1 MKNEI
6 NRALAAKK
14 ARFFVLAAAMICAVS
29 MAANNKVTGSLQATR
44 SRVVISGVIKDAADK
59 TALIGVNV
67 SLKQGD
73 QQVSGTV
80 TDAHGKFSL
89 EAEKG
94 EFVLECSY
102 IGYEPIGMSLAVNGN
117 IHLGTI
123 EMNEA
128 STELSEVVVEG
139 DAVIQKVDRQILLP
153 NKEQL
158 GASSDGMSLLQN
170 LQIPRIVVNPTDNTV
185 KTLANQDVQLRINGI
200 EASSSEVMAINPKDV
215 IRIEYHDQP
224 GVRYNGAAAV
234 INYIVKHHD
243 TGGNLMLN
251 ASNGVTMPGWGEY
264 HLSGKVNFGKS
275 SFSLLTHYSPRDVY
289 WTRTNAET
297 YYFSQTS
304 KVESQKPYTI
314 ENREVGEPTRFKM
327 NPVNIGLTYNW
338 TNGEKNM
345 VQIALRDFMKFT
357 PQSETNRDSY
367 LYQGTDSFAI
377 HDHESSNSIS
387 PSLDIYYQHNL
398 PDDNHLYFDV
408 VGTYINSSNDRRF
421 QQIPLSPNSASAS
434 CVSPI
439 GTNTRTC
446 SRFEQLPL
454 GETVADTTDVTSRVK
469 GNKYSLIGEAIYEK
483 DWENIALT
491 VGVRHNQQWME
502 NQYLV
507 ESQKSKVE
515 STVSMTTAETYAFA
529 EVQQRVGKF
538 SYAAGIGA
546 MHTYIEQA
554 GQKQSNWIARPQ
566 LTLSYDFGK
575 GVFWKYKGYVSGYQP
590 SLSAMSDV
598 AQQID
603 KYQIRQGN
611 PNLKPVMF
619 VANEMQL
626 SWQSKY
632 VNLNVWA
639 NYSYD
644 HKPIMDET
652 IEQVIDGRPMAVRTY
667 ANHRGFHRLQVV
679 PSVQVRLLQ
688 NQLIFTVAPFANYY
702 VSLGNSYTHKHFNPG
717 VRAGLTGMYRLKA
730 GDKDGQNSPG
740 TLLFFGEVTT
750 RSNNLWGETL
760 EYGEFY
766 HHIGVGYN
774 ADKWGFRAMLM
785 NPFSVKGYSIET
797 KDLSAL
803 APNTQHAEMRDFRQM
818 LILNFHCNL
827 DFGTQRRDSGK
838 RINNEDKENGILS
851 GTK

>member
-1 MKNEI
+1 MK
-6 NRALAAKK
+6 AKI
-14 ARFFVLAAAMICAVS
+14 FVLAAAMICAVS
-29 MAANNKVTGSLQATR
+29 MAANNKV
-44 SRVVISGVIKDAADK
+44 SGVIKDAADK

-67 SLKQGD
+67 TLVESQKSKGESTRNV
-73 QQVSGTV
+73 VSGTV
-80 TDAHGKFSL
+80 TDMHGKFSL
-89 EAEKG
+89 ETETG

-102 IGYEPIGMSLAVNGN
+102 IGYEPIGMSLAVSGN
-117 IHLGTI
+117 TNLGTI

-170 LQIPRIVVNPTDNTV
+170 LQIPRIVVNPADNTV

-200 EASSSEVMAINPKDV
+200 EASSSEVMTINPKDV

-224 GVRYNGAAAV
+224 GVRFNGAAAV
-234 INYIVKHHD
+234 INYIVKHRD

-251 ASNGVTMPGWGEY
+251 ASNGVTMPGLGEY

-275 SFSLLTHYSPRDVY
+275 SFSLMTHYSPRDIY

-297 YYFSQTS
+297 YNFSTG
-304 KVESQKPYTI
+304 TI
-314 ENREVGEPTRFKM
+314 ENREVGEPTRFKG
-327 NPVNIGLTYNW
+327 NPVNLGLTYNW

-345 VQIALRDFMKFT
+345 LQIALRDNMLFM
-357 PQSETNRDSY
+357 PHSQTNRDSY

-377 HDHESSNSIS
+377 HDHESTQSIS
-387 PSLDIYYQHNL
+387 PSLDIYYEHNL
-398 PDDNHLYFDV
+398 PNDHHLYFDL

-421 QQIPLSPNSASAS
+421 
-434 CVSPI
+434 
-439 GTNTRTC
+439 
-446 SRFEQLPL
+446 EQTPL

-502 NQYLV
+502 NTYLG
-507 ESQKSKVE
+507 SASA
-515 STVSMTTAETYAFA
+515 TVNMTTAETYAFA

-554 GQKQSNWIARPQ
+554 GQKSSNWIARPQ

-603 KYQIRQGN
+603 KYQIRKGN

-626 SWQSKY
+626 SWQSKH
-632 VNLNVWA
+632 VNLNLWA

-652 IEQVIDGRPMAVRTY
+652 FEQLIDGQSYAIRTY
-667 ANHRGFHRLQVV
+667 ANHRGFHRLQVA
-679 PSVQVRLLQ
+679 PSVQVRVL
-688 NQLIFTVAPFANYY
+688 NNSLIFTVAPFANYY

-717 VRAGLTGMYRLKA
+717 VRASIMGMYK
-730 GDKDGQNSPG
+730 GWQ
-740 TLLFFGEVTT
+740 FFGEVTT

-766 HHIGVGYN
+766 HHIGLGYN

-827 DFGTQRRDSGK
+827 DFGTQHRENGK
-838 RINNEDKENGILS
+838 RINNEDKENGLLS

>member
-1 MKNEI
+1 MGFCSNF
-6 NRALAAKK
+6 AAKFETFNNSK
-14 ARFFVLAAAMICAVS
+14 ISIMKKNLSLISLALTCAMSS
-29 MAANNKVTGSLQATR
+29 MAQSASNDTLRMDTSMFRIAEVT
-44 SRVVISGVIKDAADK
+44 V
-59 TALIGVNV
+59 
-67 SLKQGD
+67 
-73 QQVSGTV
+73 
-80 TDAHGKFSL
+80 
-89 EAEKG
+89 EAQ
-94 EFVLECSY
+94 S
-102 IGYEPIGMSLAVNGN
+102 
-117 IHLGTI
+117 
-123 EMNEA
+123 
-128 STELSEVVVEG
+128 
-139 DAVIQKVDRQILLP
+139 VIQKVDKQILLP
-153 NKEQL
+153 NREQRK
-158 GASSDGMSLLQN
+158 ASHDGMSLLQN
-170 LQIPRIVVNPTDNTV
+170 LQIPRIVVNPADNTV

-200 EASSSEVMAINPKDV
+200 EASNSEVMAINPKDV

-234 INYIVKHHD
+234 INYIVRHRD

-264 HLSGKVNFGKS
+264 HLAGKVNFGKS
-275 SFSLLTHYSPRDVY
+275 SFSLLTHYSPRDIY

-297 YYFSQTS
+297 YNFSTG
-304 KVESQKPYTI
+304 TI
-314 ENREVGEPTRFKM
+314 ENREVGEPTRFKG
-327 NPVNIGLTYNW
+327 NPVNLGLTYNW
-338 TNGEKNM
+338 TNGEKNR
-345 VQIALRDFMKFT
+345 VQIALRDNMLFMPHSK
-357 PQSETNRDSY
+357 TNRDSY

-377 HDHESSNSIS
+377 HDHESTQSIS
-387 PSLDIYYQHNL
+387 PSLDIYYEHNL
-398 PDDNHLYFDV
+398 PDNHHLYFDL

-421 QQIPLSPNSASAS
+421 
-434 CVSPI
+434 
-439 GTNTRTC
+439 
-446 SRFEQLPL
+446 EQTPL
-454 GETVADTTDVTSRVK
+454 GETVADTTDVLSRVK
-469 GNKYSLIGEAIYEK
+469 GDKYSLIGEAIYEK
-483 DWENIALT
+483 QWENIALT

-502 NQYLV
+502 NLYKGQSDLG
-507 ESQKSKVE
+507 Q
-515 STVSMTTAETYAFA
+515 STKVSMMTAETYAFA

-626 SWQSKY
+626 SWQSKH
-632 VNLNVWA
+632 VNLNLWA

-652 IEQVIDGRPMAVRTY
+652 FEQLIDGQSYAVRTY
-667 ANHRGFHRLQVV
+667 ANHRGFHRLQVA
-679 PSVQVRLLQ
+679 PSVQVRLL
-688 NQLIFTVAPFANYY
+688 NNSLIFTVTPFANYY

-717 VRAGLTGMYRLKA
+717 VRASIMGMYK
-730 GDKDGQNSPG
+730 GWQ
-740 TLLFFGEVTT
+740 FFGEVTT

-766 HHIGVGYN
+766 HHIGLGYN

>member
-1 MKNEI
+1 M
-6 NRALAAKK
+6 K
-14 ARFFVLAAAMICAVS
+14 ARIFVLAAAMICAVS
-29 MAANNKVTGSLQATR
+29 MVANNKV
-44 SRVVISGVIKDAADK
+44 SGVIKDAADK
-59 TALIGVNV
+59 SALVGVNV
-67 SLKQGD
+67 TLVESQKSKGESTRNV
-73 QQVSGTV
+73 VSGTV
-80 TDAHGKFSL
+80 TDTHGKFSL
-89 EAEKG
+89 EAETG

-102 IGYEPIGMSLAVNGN
+102 IGYEPIGMSLTVSGN

-128 STELSEVVVEG
+128 STELGEVVVEG

-170 LQIPRIVVNPTDNTV
+170 LQIPRIVVNPVENSV
-185 KTLANQDVQLRINGI
+185 KTLANQEVQLRINGI

-234 INYIVKHHD
+234 INYIVKHRD

-275 SFSLLTHYSPRDVY
+275 SFSLLTHYSPRDIY

-297 YYFSQTS
+297 YYFSQKS

-345 VQIALRDFMKFT
+345 LQIALRDNMLFMPHSK
-357 PQSETNRDSY
+357 TNRDSR
-367 LYQGTDSFAI
+367 LYQATDSFAI
-377 HDHESSNSIS
+377 HDHESTQSIS

-398 PDDNHLYFDV
+398 PNNHHLYFDV

-421 QQIPLSPNSASAS
+421 
-434 CVSPI
+434 
-439 GTNTRTC
+439 
-446 SRFEQLPL
+446 EQTPL
-454 GETVADTTDVTSRVK
+454 GETVADTTDVLSRVK

-483 DWENIALT
+483 DWENIGLT

-502 NQYLV
+502 NLYNVQRDDV
-507 ESQKSKVE
+507 QGTK
-515 STVSMTTAETYAFA
+515 VSMMTAETYAFA
-529 EVQQRVGKF
+529 EVQQRIKQF
-538 SYAAGIGA
+538 SYAVGIGA

-554 GQKQSNWIARPQ
+554 GQKSSNWIARPQ
-566 LTLSYDFGK
+566 LTMSYDFGK

-626 SWQSKY
+626 SWQSKH
-632 VNLNVWA
+632 VNLNIWA

-652 IEQVIDGRPMAVRTY
+652 FEQLIDGQSYAVRTY
-667 ANHRGFHRLQVV
+667 ANHRGFHRLQVA
-679 PSVQVRLLQ
+679 PSVQVRLL
-688 NQLIFTVAPFANYY
+688 NNSLIFTVAPFANYY

-717 VRAGLTGMYRLKA
+717 VRASIMGMYK
-730 GDKDGQNSPG
+730 GWQ
-740 TLLFFGEVTT
+740 FFGEVTT

-766 HHIGVGYN
+766 HHIGLGYN

-827 DFGTQRRDSGK
+827 DFGTQRRENGK

>member
-14 ARFFVLAAAMICAVS
+14 ARIFVLAAAMICAVS
-29 MAANNKVTGSLQATR
+29 MAANNKV
-44 SRVVISGVIKDAADK
+44 SGVIKDAADK

-89 EAEKG
+89 EAETG

-102 IGYEPIGMSLAVNGN
+102 IGYEPIGMSLAINGN

-170 LQIPRIVVNPTDNTV
+170 LQIPRIVVNPADNTV
-185 KTLANQDVQLRINGI
+185 KTLANQEVQLRINGI
-200 EASSSEVMAINPKDV
+200 EASNSEVMAINPKDV

-234 INYIVKHHD
+234 INYIVKHRD

-275 SFSLLTHYSPRDVY
+275 SFSLLTHYSPRDIY

-297 YYFSQTS
+297 YNFSTG
-304 KVESQKPYTI
+304 TI

-327 NPVNIGLTYNW
+327 NQVNIGLTYNW
-338 TNGEKNM
+338 TNDEKNM
-345 VQIALRDFMKFT
+345 LNITLRDFMKFT
-357 PQSETNRDSY
+357 PQSKTNRDSY

-377 HDHESSNSIS
+377 HDHESSKSIS
-387 PSLDIYYQHNL
+387 PSLDIYYEHNL

-421 QQIPLSPNSASAS
+421 
-434 CVSPI
+434 
-439 GTNTRTC
+439 
-446 SRFEQLPL
+446 EQLPL
-454 GETVADTTDVTSRVK
+454 GETVADTTDVTSRVR

-483 DWENIALT
+483 DWENIGLT
-491 VGVRHNQQWME
+491 VGVRHNQQWVE
-502 NQYLV
+502 NTYLG
-507 ESQKSKVE
+507 SADA
-515 STVSMTTAETYAFA
+515 TVNMTTAETYAFA

-546 MHTYIEQA
+546 MHTYIEQG
-554 GQKQSNWIARPQ
+554 GQKSSNWIARPQ
-566 LTLSYDFGK
+566 LTMSYDFGK

-611 PNLKPVMF
+611 PDLKPVMF

-632 VNLNVWA
+632 VNLNIWA

-652 IEQVIDGRPMAVRTY
+652 YEQVIDGQSYAIRTY
-667 ANHRGFHRLQVV
+667 ANHRGFHRLQVA

-688 NQLIFTVAPFANYY
+688 NKLIFTVAPFANYY

-717 VRAGLTGMYRLKA
+717 VRASFMGMYN
-730 GDKDGQNSPG
+730 GWQ
-740 TLLFFGEVTT
+740 FFGEVTT

-827 DFGTQRRDSGK
+827 DFGTQRRDSDK

-851 GTK
+851 GTE

>member
-1 MKNEI
+1 MQTKY
-6 NRALAAKK
+6 
-14 ARFFVLAAAMICAVS
+14 FVLAAAMVCAVS
-29 MAANNKVTGSLQATR
+29 MAANNKV
-44 SRVVISGVIKDAADK
+44 SGVIKDAADK

-89 EAEKG
+89 EAETG

-102 IGYEPIGMSLAVNGN
+102 IGYEPIGMSLAINGN
-117 IHLGTI
+117 INLGTI

-128 STELSEVVVEG
+128 STELGEVVVEG

-170 LQIPRIVVNPTDNTV
+170 LQIPRIVVNPVENSV
-185 KTLANQDVQLRINGI
+185 KTLANQEVQLRINGI

-215 IRIEYHDQP
+215 TRIEYHDQP

-234 INYIVKHHD
+234 INYIVKHRD

-275 SFSLLTHYSPRDVY
+275 SFSLMTHYSPRDVY

-297 YYFSQTS
+297 YNFSTG
-304 KVESQKPYTI
+304 TI

-327 NPVNIGLTYNW
+327 NPMNIALTYNW

-345 VQIALRDFMKFT
+345 LNITLRDFMKFT
-357 PQSETNRDSY
+357 PQSKTNRDSY

-377 HDHESSNSIS
+377 HDHESTQSIS
-387 PSLDIYYQHNL
+387 PSLDIYYEHNL

-421 QQIPLSPNSASAS
+421 
-434 CVSPI
+434 
-439 GTNTRTC
+439 
-446 SRFEQLPL
+446 EQLPL
-454 GETVADTTDVTSRVK
+454 GETVADTTDVTSRVR

-483 DWENIALT
+483 DWENIGLT
-491 VGVRHNQQWME
+491 VGVRHNQQWVK
-502 NQYLV
+502 NTYLG
-507 ESQKSKVE
+507 SADA
-515 STVSMTTAETYAFA
+515 TVNMTTAETYAFA
-529 EVQQRVGKF
+529 EVQQRVKQF
-538 SYAAGIGA
+538 SYAVGIGA
-546 MHTYIEQA
+546 MHTYIEQG
-554 GQKQSNWIARPQ
+554 GQKSSNWIARPQ

-632 VNLNVWA
+632 VNLNIWA

-644 HKPIMDET
+644 HKPIMEET
-652 IEQVIDGRPMAVRTY
+652 YEQLIDGQAYAIRTY
-667 ANHRGFHRLQVV
+667 ANHRGFHRLQVA

-688 NQLIFTVAPFANYY
+688 NKLIFTVAPFANYY

-717 VRAGLTGMYRLKA
+717 VRASFMGMYN
-730 GDKDGQNSPG
+730 GWQ
-740 TLLFFGEVTT
+740 FFGEVTT
-750 RSNNLWGETL
+750 RYNNLWGETL

-766 HHIGVGYN
+766 HQIGVGYN

>member
-1 MKNEI
+1 MEKMK
-6 NRALAAKK
+6 AKY
-14 ARFFVLAAAMICAVS
+14 FVLVAAMICAVS
-29 MAANNKVTGSLQATR
+29 MAANNKV
-44 SRVVISGVIKDAADK
+44 SGVIKDAADK
-59 TALIGVNV
+59 SALIGVNV
-67 SLKQGD
+67 TLVESQKSKGESTRNV
-73 QQVSGTV
+73 VSGTV
-80 TDAHGKFSL
+80 TDTHGKFSL
-89 EAEKG
+89 EAETG

-102 IGYEPIGMSLAVNGN
+102 IGYEPIGMSLTISGN
-117 IHLGTI
+117 TNLGTI

-128 STELSEVVVEG
+128 STVLSEVVVEG

-170 LQIPRIVVNPTDNTV
+170 LQIPRIVVNPADNTV

-200 EASSSEVMAINPKDV
+200 EASNSEVMAINPKDV

-224 GVRYNGAAAV
+224 GVRFNGA
-234 INYIVKHHD
+234 
-243 TGGNLMLN
+243 
-251 ASNGVTMPGWGEY
+251 NGVTMPGWGEY

-275 SFSLLTHYSPRDVY
+275 SFSLLTHYSPRDIY

-297 YYFSQTS
+297 YNFSTG
-304 KVESQKPYTI
+304 TI

-345 VQIALRDFMKFT
+345 LQIALRDNMLFMPHSK
-357 PQSETNRDSY
+357 TNRDSY

-377 HDHESSNSIS
+377 HDHESTQSIS
-387 PSLDIYYQHNL
+387 PSLDIYYEHNL

-421 QQIPLSPNSASAS
+421 
-434 CVSPI
+434 
-439 GTNTRTC
+439 
-446 SRFEQLPL
+446 EQLPL
-454 GETVADTTDVTSRVK
+454 GETVADTTDVLSRVK

-483 DWENIALT
+483 DWENIGLT
-491 VGVRHNQQWME
+491 VGVRHNQQWVE
-502 NQYLV
+502 NTYLSGINDQIV
-507 ESQKSKVE
+507 NDQIVN
-515 STVSMTTAETYAFA
+515 VLTTAETYAFA
-529 EVQQRVGKF
+529 EVQQRVKQF
-538 SYAAGIGA
+538 SYAVGIGA

-626 SWQSKY
+626 SWQSKH
-632 VNLNVWA
+632 VNLNIWA

-652 IEQVIDGRPMAVRTY
+652 YELSTLRNSDLSTLSEAVSPMVVRTY
-667 ANHRGFHRLQVV
+667 ANHRGFHRLQVA
-679 PSVQVRLLQ
+679 PSVQVRLL
-688 NQLIFTVAPFANYY
+688 NNSLIFTVAPFANYY

-717 VRAGLTGMYRLKA
+717 VRASVMGMYK
-730 GDKDGQNSPG
+730 GWQ
-740 TLLFFGEVTT
+740 FFGEVTT

-827 DFGTQRRDSGK
+827 DFGTTQRRDSGK

>member
-1 MKNEI
+1 MQTKY
-6 NRALAAKK
+6 
-14 ARFFVLAAAMICAVS
+14 FVLAAAMVCAVS
-29 MAANNKVTGSLQATR
+29 MNAQTSAQTNSNDTLRMDTSMFRIAEVT
-44 SRVVISGVIKDAADK
+44 V
-59 TALIGVNV
+59 
-67 SLKQGD
+67 
-73 QQVSGTV
+73 
-80 TDAHGKFSL
+80 
-89 EAEKG
+89 EAQ
-94 EFVLECSY
+94 S
-102 IGYEPIGMSLAVNGN
+102 
-117 IHLGTI
+117 
-123 EMNEA
+123 
-128 STELSEVVVEG
+128 
-139 DAVIQKVDRQILLP
+139 VIQKVDKQVLLP
-153 NKEQL
+153 NREQRK
-158 GASSDGMSLLQN
+158 ASHDGMSLLQN
-170 LQIPRIVVNPTDNTV
+170 LQIPRIVVNPADNTV

-200 EASSSEVMAINPKDV
+200 EASNSEVMAINPKDV

-234 INYIVKHHD
+234 INYIVKHRD

-275 SFSLLTHYSPRDVY
+275 SFSLMTHYSPRDIY

-297 YYFSQTS
+297 YNFSAG
-304 KVESQKPYTI
+304 TI
-314 ENREVGEPTRFKM
+314 ENREVGEPTRFKG
-327 NPVNIGLTYNW
+327 NPVNLGLTYNW

-345 VQIALRDFMKFT
+345 LQIALRDNMLFMPHSK
-357 PQSETNRDSY
+357 TNRDSY

-377 HDHESSNSIS
+377 HDHESTQSIS

-398 PDDNHLYFDV
+398 PNNNHLYFDL

-421 QQIPLSPNSASAS
+421 
-434 CVSPI
+434 
-439 GTNTRTC
+439 
-446 SRFEQLPL
+446 EQTPL
-454 GETVADTTDVTSRVK
+454 GETVADTTDVTSRVR

-483 DWENIALT
+483 QWEHIALT

-502 NQYLV
+502 NLYKGQSDPYR
-507 ESQKSKVE
+507 EADR
-515 STVSMTTAETYAFA
+515 STAGRLEGPSTKVSMMTAETYAFA

-626 SWQSKY
+626 SWQSKH
-632 VNLNVWA
+632 VNLNLWA

-652 IEQVIDGRPMAVRTY
+652 LGLSTLSEAVSPMVVRTY
-667 ANHRGFHRLQVV
+667 ANHRGFHRLQVA
-679 PSVQVRLLQ
+679 PSVQVRVL
-688 NQLIFTVAPFANYY
+688 NNSLIFTVAPFANYY

-717 VRAGLTGMYRLKA
+717 VRASIMGMYK
-730 GDKDGQNSPG
+730 GWQ
-740 TLLFFGEVTT
+740 FFGEVTT

-766 HHIGVGYN
+766 HHIGLGYN

-827 DFGTQRRDSGK
+827 DFGSRASTRENK

>member
-1 MKNEI
+1 MQTKY
-6 NRALAAKK
+6 
-14 ARFFVLAAAMICAVS
+14 FVLAAAMVCAVS
-29 MAANNKVTGSLQATR
+29 MAANNKV
-44 SRVVISGVIKDAADK
+44 SGVIKDAADK

-89 EAEKG
+89 ETETG

-102 IGYEPIGMSLAVNGN
+102 IGYEPIGMSLAINGN
-117 IHLGTI
+117 INLGTI

-128 STELSEVVVEG
+128 STELGEVVVEG

-170 LQIPRIVVNPTDNTV
+170 LQIPRIVVNPADNTV

-200 EASSSEVMAINPKDV
+200 EASNSEVMAINPKDV

-234 INYIVKHHD
+234 INYIVKHRD

-275 SFSLLTHYSPRDVY
+275 SFSLLTHYSPRDIY

-297 YYFSQTS
+297 YNFSTG
-304 KVESQKPYTI
+304 TI
-314 ENREVGEPTRFKM
+314 ENREVGEPTRFKG
-327 NPVNIGLTYNW
+327 NPVNLGLSYNW

-345 VQIALRDFMKFT
+345 LQIALRDNMLFM

-377 HDHESSNSIS
+377 HDHESTQSIS
-387 PSLDIYYQHNL
+387 PSLDIYYEHNL

-421 QQIPLSPNSASAS
+421 
-434 CVSPI
+434 
-439 GTNTRTC
+439 
-446 SRFEQLPL
+446 EQLPL
-454 GETVADTTDVTSRVK
+454 GETVADTTDVTSRVR

-483 DWENIALT
+483 DWENVGLT
-491 VGVRHNQQWME
+491 VGVRHNQQWVE
-502 NQYLV
+502 NTYLG
-507 ESQKSKVE
+507 SASA
-515 STVSMTTAETYAFA
+515 TVNMTTAETYAFA
-529 EVQQRVGKF
+529 EVQQRVKQF
-538 SYAAGIGA
+538 SYAVGIGA
-546 MHTYIEQA
+546 MHTYIEQG
-554 GQKQSNWIARPQ
+554 GQKSSNWIARPQ

-626 SWQSKY
+626 SWQSKH
-632 VNLNVWA
+632 VNLNLWA

-652 IEQVIDGRPMAVRTY
+652 FEQLIDGQSYAVRTY
-667 ANHRGFHRLQVV
+667 ANHRGFHRLQVA

-688 NQLIFTVAPFANYY
+688 NKLIFTVAPFANYY

-717 VRAGLTGMYRLKA
+717 VRASFMGMYN
-730 GDKDGQNSPG
+730 GWQ
-740 TLLFFGEVTT
+740 FFGEVTT
-750 RSNNLWGETL
+750 RYNNLWGETL

-766 HHIGVGYN
+766 HQIGVGYN

-827 DFGTQRRDSGK
+827 DFGTQRRENGK

>member
-1 MKNEI
+1 MQTKY
-6 NRALAAKK
+6 
-14 ARFFVLAAAMICAVS
+14 FVLAAAMVCAVS
-29 MAANNKVTGSLQATR
+29 MNAQTGAQTNSNDTLRMDTSMFRIAEVT
-44 SRVVISGVIKDAADK
+44 V
-59 TALIGVNV
+59 
-67 SLKQGD
+67 
-73 QQVSGTV
+73 
-80 TDAHGKFSL
+80 
-89 EAEKG
+89 EAQ
-94 EFVLECSY
+94 S
-102 IGYEPIGMSLAVNGN
+102 
-117 IHLGTI
+117 
-123 EMNEA
+123 
-128 STELSEVVVEG
+128 
-139 DAVIQKVDRQILLP
+139 VIQKVDKQVLLP
-153 NKEQL
+153 NREQRK
-158 GASSDGMSLLQN
+158 ASHDGMSLLQN
-170 LQIPRIVVNPTDNTV
+170 LQIPRIVVNPADNTV

-200 EASSSEVMAINPKDV
+200 EASNSEVMAINPKDV

-234 INYIVKHHD
+234 INYIVKHRD

-275 SFSLLTHYSPRDVY
+275 SFSLMTHYSPRDVY

-297 YYFSQTS
+297 YYFSQKS
-304 KVESQKPYTI
+304 KVESQKPCTI

-345 VQIALRDFMKFT
+345 LQIALRDFMNFT
-357 PQSETNRDSY
+357 PHSKTNRDSH

-377 HDHESSNSIS
+377 HDHESTQSIS

-398 PDDNHLYFDV
+398 PNNNHLYFDL

-421 QQIPLSPNSASAS
+421 
-434 CVSPI
+434 
-439 GTNTRTC
+439 
-446 SRFEQLPL
+446 EQTPL
-454 GETVADTTDVTSRVK
+454 GETVADTTDVTSRVR

-502 NQYLV
+502 NLYETANYTNETNSVNSLN
-507 ESQKSKVE
+507 SP
-515 STVSMTTAETYAFA
+515 STKVSMTTAETYAFA
-529 EVQQRVGKF
+529 EVQQRVKQF
-538 SYAAGIGA
+538 SYAVGIGA

-626 SWQSKY
+626 SWQSKH
-632 VNLNVWA
+632 VNLNLWA

-652 IEQVIDGRPMAVRTY
+652 FEQLIDGQSYAVRTY
-667 ANHRGFHRLQVV
+667 ANHRGFHRLQVA
-679 PSVQVRLLQ
+679 PSVQVRVL
-688 NQLIFTVAPFANYY
+688 NNSLIFTVAPFANYY

-717 VRAGLTGMYRLKA
+717 VRASIMGMYK
-730 GDKDGQNSPG
+730 GWQ
-740 TLLFFGEVTT
+740 FFGEVTT

-766 HHIGVGYN
+766 HHIGLGYN

-827 DFGTQRRDSGK
+827 DFGTQRRENGK

>member
-1 MKNEI
+1 MQTK
-6 NRALAAKK
+6 
-14 ARFFVLAAAMICAVS
+14 FFVLAAAMVCAVS
-29 MAANNKVTGSLQATR
+29 MAANNKV
-44 SRVVISGVIKDAADK
+44 SGVIKDAADK

-67 SLKQGD
+67 SLRQGD

-89 EAEKG
+89 EAETG
-94 EFVLECSY
+94 ELVLECSY
-102 IGYEPIGMSLAVNGN
+102 IGYEPIGMSLAVSGN

-224 GVRYNGAAAV
+224 GVRFNGAAAV
-234 INYIVKHHD
+234 INYIVKHRD

-275 SFSLLTHYSPRDVY
+275 SFSLITHYSPRDIY

-297 YYFSQTS
+297 YNFSTGS
-304 KVESQKPYTI
+304 I

-345 VQIALRDFMKFT
+345 LQIALRDFMNFT
-357 PQSETNRDSY
+357 PHSKTNRDSY

-377 HDHESSNSIS
+377 HDHESSKSIS
-387 PSLDIYYQHNL
+387 PSLDIYYEHNL

-421 QQIPLSPNSASAS
+421 
-434 CVSPI
+434 
-439 GTNTRTC
+439 
-446 SRFEQLPL
+446 EQTPL
-454 GETVADTTDVTSRVK
+454 GETVADTTDVTSRVR

-483 DWENIALT
+483 DWDNIALT

-502 NQYLV
+502 NTYLG
-507 ESQKSKVE
+507 SADA
-515 STVSMTTAETYAFA
+515 TVNMTTAETYAFA
-529 EVQQRVGKF
+529 EVQQRVKQF
-538 SYAAGIGA
+538 SYAVGIGA
-546 MHTYIEQA
+546 MHTYIEQG
-554 GQKQSNWIARPQ
+554 GQKSSNWIARPQ

-626 SWQSKY
+626 SWQSKH
-632 VNLNVWA
+632 VNLNLWA

-652 IEQVIDGRPMAVRTY
+652 FEQLIDGQAYAIRTY
-667 ANHRGFHRLQVV
+667 ANHRGFHRLQVA

-688 NQLIFTVAPFANYY
+688 NKLIFTVAPFANYY

-717 VRAGLTGMYRLKA
+717 VRASIMGMYK
-730 GDKDGQNSPG
+730 GWQ
-740 TLLFFGEVTT
+740 FFGEVTT

-766 HHIGVGYN
+766 HHIGLGYN

>member
-1 MKNEI
+1 MN
-6 NRALAAKK
+6 NMQ
-14 ARFFVLAAAMICAVS
+14 ARIFVLATAMVCVVS
-29 MAANNKVTGSLQATR
+29 MNAQTGVQANSNDTLRMDTSMFKLAEVT
-44 SRVVISGVIKDAADK
+44 V
-59 TALIGVNV
+59 
-67 SLKQGD
+67 
-73 QQVSGTV
+73 
-80 TDAHGKFSL
+80 
-89 EAEKG
+89 EAQ
-94 EFVLECSY
+94 
-102 IGYEPIGMSLAVNGN
+102 N
-117 IHLGTI
+117 
-123 EMNEA
+123 
-128 STELSEVVVEG
+128 
-139 DAVIQKVDRQILLP
+139 VIQKVDKQVLLP
-153 NKEQL
+153 NKEQRR
-158 GASSDGMSLLQN
+158 ASHDGMSLLQN
-170 LQIPRIVVNPTDNTV
+170 LQIPRIVVNPADNTV
-185 KTLANQDVQLRINGI
+185 KTLANQEVQLRINGI

-224 GVRYNGAAAV
+224 GVRFNGAAAV
-234 INYIVKHHD
+234 INYIVKHRD

-275 SFSLLTHYSPRDVY
+275 SFSLMTHYSPRDIY

-297 YYFSQTS
+297 YNFSTG
-304 KVESQKPYTI
+304 TI

-338 TNGEKNM
+338 TNGEKNR

-357 PQSETNRDSY
+357 PQSKTNRDSH
-367 LYQGTDSFAI
+367 LYQATDSFAI
-377 HDHESSNSIS
+377 HDHESTQSIS
-387 PSLDIYYQHNL
+387 PSLDIYYEHNL
-398 PDDNHLYFDV
+398 PNDHHLYFDL
-408 VGTYINSSNDRRF
+408 VGTYINSSNDR
-421 QQIPLSPNSASAS
+421 
-434 CVSPI
+434 
-439 GTNTRTC
+439 
-446 SRFEQLPL
+446 RFEQLPL
-454 GETVADTTDVTSRVK
+454 GETVADTTDVTSRVR

-483 DWENIALT
+483 EWENIALT

-502 NQYLV
+502 NLYKGQ
-507 ESQKSKVE
+507 SDQGP
-515 STVSMTTAETYAFA
+515 STKVSMMTAETYAFA
-529 EVQQRVGKF
+529 EVQQRVKQF
-538 SYAAGIGA
+538 SYAVGIGA

-626 SWQSKY
+626 SWQSTPSAGSGTN
-632 VNLNVWA
+632 VNLNLWA

-652 IEQVIDGRPMAVRTY
+652 YEKLIDGQSYAIRTY
-667 ANHRGFHRLQVV
+667 ANHRGFHRLQVA
-679 PSVQVRLLQ
+679 PSVQVRVL
-688 NQLIFTVAPFANYY
+688 NNSLIFTVAPFANYY

-717 VRAGLTGMYRLKA
+717 VRASIMGMYK
-730 GDKDGQNSPG
+730 GWQ
-740 TLLFFGEVTT
+740 FFGEVTT

-766 HHIGVGYN
+766 HHIGLGYN

-827 DFGTQRRDSGK
+827 DFGSRASTRENK

>member
-1 MKNEI
+1 MI
-6 NRALAAKK
+6 
-14 ARFFVLAAAMICAVS
+14 ARIFVLAAAMICAVS
-29 MAANNKVTGSLQATR
+29 MAANNKV
-44 SRVVISGVIKDAADK
+44 SGVIKDAADK
-59 TALIGVNV
+59 STLVGVNV

-89 EAEKG
+89 EAETG

-102 IGYEPIGMSLAVNGN
+102 IGYEPIGMSLAVSGN

-128 STELSEVVVEG
+128 STELGEVVVEG

-170 LQIPRIVVNPTDNTV
+170 LQIPRIVVNPADNTV

-200 EASSSEVMAINPKDV
+200 EASNSEVMAINPKDV

-224 GVRYNGAAAV
+224 GVRFNGAAAV
-234 INYIVKHHD
+234 INYIVKHRD

-275 SFSLLTHYSPRDVY
+275 SLSLLTHYSPRDIY

-297 YYFSQTS
+297 YNFSTG
-304 KVESQKPYTI
+304 TI

-327 NPVNIGLTYNW
+327 NPVNVGLTYNW

-345 VQIALRDFMKFT
+345 LQISLRDNMDFT
-357 PQSETNRDSY
+357 PYAQSNRDTY

-377 HDHESSNSIS
+377 HDHESSKSIS
-387 PSLDIYYQHNL
+387 PSLDIYYEHNL
-398 PDDNHLYFDV
+398 PDDHHLYFDL
-408 VGTYINSSNDRRF
+408 VGTYINSSNDR
-421 QQIPLSPNSASAS
+421 
-434 CVSPI
+434 
-439 GTNTRTC
+439 
-446 SRFEQLPL
+446 RFEQLPL
-454 GETVADTTDVTSRVK
+454 GETVADTTDVTSRVR

-502 NQYLV
+502 NTYLG
-507 ESQKSKVE
+507 SASA
-515 STVSMTTAETYAFA
+515 TVNMTTAETYAFA
-529 EVQQRVGKF
+529 EVQQRVKQF
-538 SYAAGIGA
+538 SYAVGIGA

-566 LTLSYDFGK
+566 LTLCYDFGK

-632 VNLNVWA
+632 VNLNLWA

-652 IEQVIDGRPMAVRTY
+652 FEQLIDGQSYAVRTY
-667 ANHRGFHRLQVV
+667 ANHRGFHRLQVA

-688 NQLIFTVAPFANYY
+688 NKLIFTVAPFANYY

-717 VRAGLTGMYRLKA
+717 VRASIMGMYK
-730 GDKDGQNSPG
+730 GWQ
-740 TLLFFGEVTT
+740 FFGEVTT
-750 RSNNLWGETL
+750 RYNNLWGETL

-766 HHIGVGYN
+766 HHIGLGYN

>member
-1 MKNEI
+1 MQTKY
-6 NRALAAKK
+6 
-14 ARFFVLAAAMICAVS
+14 FVLAAAMVCAVS
-29 MAANNKVTGSLQATR
+29 MAANNKV
-44 SRVVISGVIKDAADK
+44 SGVIKDAADK
-59 TALIGVNV
+59 SALVGVNV
-67 SLKQGD
+67 TLRSDKVTKDKVQ
-73 QQVSGTV
+73 GTV

-89 EAEKG
+89 EAETG

-102 IGYEPIGMSLAVNGN
+102 IGYEPIGMSLTVSGN
-117 IHLGTI
+117 TNLGTI

-170 LQIPRIVVNPTDNTV
+170 LQIPRIVVNPADNTV

-224 GVRYNGAAAV
+224 GVRFNGAAAV
-234 INYIVKHHD
+234 INYIVRHRD

-264 HLSGKVNFGKS
+264 HLAGKVNFGKS
-275 SFSLLTHYSPRDVY
+275 SFSLLTHYSPRDIY

-297 YYFSQTS
+297 YNFSTGM
-304 KVESQKPYTI
+304 I
-314 ENREVGEPTRFKM
+314 ENREVGEPTRFKG
-327 NPVNIGLTYNW
+327 NPVNLGLTYNW
-338 TNGEKNM
+338 TNGEKNRL
-345 VQIALRDFMKFT
+345 QIALRDNMLFMPHSK
-357 PQSETNRDSY
+357 TNRDSY

-377 HDHESSNSIS
+377 HDHESSRSIS
-387 PSLDIYYQHNL
+387 PSLDIYYEHNL
-398 PDDNHLYFDV
+398 PNDNHLYFDV

-421 QQIPLSPNSASAS
+421 
-434 CVSPI
+434 
-439 GTNTRTC
+439 
-446 SRFEQLPL
+446 EQTPL
-454 GETVADTTDVTSRVK
+454 GETVADTTDVLSRVR

-502 NQYLV
+502 NLYKGQ
-507 ESQKSKVE
+507 SDQGP
-515 STVSMTTAETYAFA
+515 STKVSMMTAETYAFA
-529 EVQQRVGKF
+529 EVQQRVKQF
-538 SYAAGIGA
+538 SYAVGIGA

-632 VNLNVWA
+632 VNLNIWA

-652 IEQVIDGRPMAVRTY
+652 FEQLIDGQSYAVRTY
-667 ANHRGFHRLQVV
+667 ANHRGFHRLQVA
-679 PSVQVRLLQ
+679 PSVQVRVL
-688 NQLIFTVAPFANYY
+688 NNSLIFTVAPFANYY
-702 VSLGNSYTHKHFNPG
+702 VSLGNSYTHEHFNPG
-717 VRAGLTGMYRLKA
+717 VRASIMGMYK
-730 GDKDGQNSPG
+730 GWQ
-740 TLLFFGEVTT
+740 FFGEVTT
-750 RSNNLWGETL
+750 RYNNLWGETL

-766 HHIGVGYN
+766 HHIGLGYN

>member
-1 MKNEI
+1 MQTKY
-6 NRALAAKK
+6 
-14 ARFFVLAAAMICAVS
+14 FVLAAAMFCAVS
-29 MAANNKVTGSLQATR
+29 MAANNKV
-44 SRVVISGVIKDAADK
+44 SGVIKDAADK
-59 TALIGVNV
+59 SVLVGVNV
-67 SLKQGD
+67 TLVESQKSKGESTRNV
-73 QQVSGTV
+73 VSGTV

-89 EAEKG
+89 ETETG

-128 STELSEVVVEG
+128 STELGEVVVEG

-170 LQIPRIVVNPTDNTV
+170 LQIPRIVVNPVENSV

-200 EASSSEVMAINPKDV
+200 EASNSEVMAINPKDV

-224 GVRYNGAAAV
+224 GVRFNGAAAV
-234 INYIVKHHD
+234 INYIVKHRD

-275 SFSLLTHYSPRDVY
+275 SFSLMTHYSPRDIY

-297 YYFSQTS
+297 YYFSQKS

-345 VQIALRDFMKFT
+345 LNITLRDNMLFMPHSK
-357 PQSETNRDSY
+357 TNRDSR
-367 LYQGTDSFAI
+367 LYQATDSFAI
-377 HDHESSNSIS
+377 HDHESTQSIS
-387 PSLDIYYQHNL
+387 PSLDIYYEHNL
-398 PDDNHLYFDV
+398 PNDHHLYFDL

-421 QQIPLSPNSASAS
+421 
-434 CVSPI
+434 
-439 GTNTRTC
+439 
-446 SRFEQLPL
+446 EQTPL
-454 GETVADTTDVTSRVK
+454 GETVADTTDVLSRVK

-483 DWENIALT
+483 DWENIGLT

-529 EVQQRVGKF
+529 EVQQRVKQF
-538 SYAAGIGA
+538 SYAVGIGA

-626 SWQSKY
+626 SWQSKH
-632 VNLNVWA
+632 VNLNLWA

-652 IEQVIDGRPMAVRTY
+652 FEQLIDGQAYAIRTY
-667 ANHRGFHRLQVV
+667 ANHRGFHRLQVA

-688 NQLIFTVAPFANYY
+688 NRLIFTVAPFANYY

-717 VRAGLTGMYRLKA
+717 VRASVMGMYK
-730 GDKDGQNSPG
+730 GWQ
-740 TLLFFGEVTT
+740 FFSEVTT
-750 RSNNLWGETL
+750 RYNNLWGETL

-766 HHIGVGYN
+766 HHIGLGYN

>member
-1 MKNEI
+1 MQ
-6 NRALAAKK
+6 
-14 ARFFVLAAAMICAVS
+14 ARIFVLAAAMICAVS
-29 MAANNKVTGSLQATR
+29 MAANNKV
-44 SRVVISGVIKDAADK
+44 SGVIKDAADK
-59 TALIGVNV
+59 SALIGVNV

-89 EAEKG
+89 EAETG

-170 LQIPRIVVNPTDNTV
+170 LQIPRIVVNPADNSV
-185 KTLANQDVQLRINGI
+185 KTLANQEVQLRINGI

-234 INYIVKHHD
+234 INYIVKHRD

-264 HLSGKVNFGKS
+264 HLAGKVNFGKS
-275 SFSLLTHYSPRDVY
+275 SFSLMTHYSPRDVY

-297 YYFSQTS
+297 YNFTTG
-304 KVESQKPYTI
+304 TI
-314 ENREVGEPTRFKM
+314 ENREVGEPTRFKG
-327 NPVNIGLTYNW
+327 NPVNLGLTYNW
-338 TNGEKNM
+338 TNGEKNR
-345 VQIALRDFMKFT
+345 VQIALRDNMLFMPHSK
-357 PQSETNRDSY
+357 TNRDSY

-377 HDHESSNSIS
+377 HDHESSKSIS
-387 PSLDIYYQHNL
+387 PSLDIYYEHNL

-421 QQIPLSPNSASAS
+421 
-434 CVSPI
+434 
-439 GTNTRTC
+439 
-446 SRFEQLPL
+446 EQTPL
-454 GETVADTTDVTSRVK
+454 GETVADTTDVLSRVR

-483 DWENIALT
+483 DWDNIALT
-491 VGVRHNQQWME
+491 VGVRHNQQWVE
-502 NQYLV
+502 NTYLG
-507 ESQKSKVE
+507 SADA
-515 STVSMTTAETYAFA
+515 TVNMTTAETYAFA
-529 EVQQRVGKF
+529 EVQQRVKQF
-538 SYAAGIGA
+538 SYAVGIGA
-546 MHTYIEQA
+546 MHTYIEQT

-626 SWQSKY
+626 SWQSKH
-632 VNLNVWA
+632 VNLNIWA

-644 HKPIMDET
+644 HQPIMDET
-652 IEQVIDGRPMAVRTY
+652 FELSTLSDSGLSTLSEAVSPMVVRTY
-667 ANHRGFHRLQVV
+667 ANHRGFHRLQVA
-679 PSVQVRLLQ
+679 PSVQVRVL
-688 NQLIFTVAPFANYY
+688 NNSLIFTVAPFANYY

-717 VRAGLTGMYRLKA
+717 VRASIMGMYN
-730 GDKDGQNSPG
+730 GWQ
-740 TLLFFGEVTT
+740 FFGEVTT
-750 RSNNLWGETL
+750 RYNNLWGETL

-827 DFGTQRRDSGK
+827 DFGSRASTRENK

>member
-6 NRALAAKK
+6 NRALVAKK
-14 ARFFVLAAAMICAVS
+14 ARIFVVSFALTCAMSS
-29 MAANNKVTGSLQATR
+29 MAQSANNDTLQVDTTMFRLAEVTVEAQSL
-44 SRVVISGVIKDAADK
+44 
-59 TALIGVNV
+59 
-67 SLKQGD
+67 
-73 QQVSGTV
+73 
-80 TDAHGKFSL
+80 
-89 EAEKG
+89 
-94 EFVLECSY
+94 
-102 IGYEPIGMSLAVNGN
+102 
-117 IHLGTI
+117 
-123 EMNEA
+123 
-128 STELSEVVVEG
+128 
-139 DAVIQKVDRQILLP
+139 IQKVDKQVLLP
-153 NKEQL
+153 NREQRE
-158 GASSDGMSLLQN
+158 ASHDGISLLQN
-170 LQIPRIVVNPTDNTV
+170 LQIPRIVVSPTDNTV
-185 KTLANQDVQLRINGI
+185 KTHANQDVQLRINGI

-234 INYIVKHHD
+234 INYIVKHRD

-264 HLSGKVNFGKS
+264 HLAGKVNFGKS
-275 SFSLLTHYSPRDVY
+275 SFSLMTHYSPRDVY
-289 WTRTNAET
+289 WTRTNSET
-297 YYFSQTS
+297 YNFSTG
-304 KVESQKPYTI
+304 TI

-327 NPVNIGLTYNW
+327 NPMNIGLTYNW
-338 TNGEKNM
+338 TNGDPARGERIKDVLN
-345 VQIALRDFMKFT
+345 ITLRDFMMFT
-357 PQSETNRDSY
+357 PQSKTNRDSY

-377 HDHESSNSIS
+377 HDHESSQSVS
-387 PSLDIYYQHNL
+387 PSLDIYYEHNL
-398 PDDNHLYFDV
+398 TDDSHLYFDV
-408 VGTYINSSNDRRF
+408 VGTYINSSNSR
-421 QQIPLSPNSASAS
+421 
-434 CVSPI
+434 
-439 GTNTRTC
+439 
-446 SRFEQLPL
+446 RFEQLPL
-454 GETVADTTDVTSRVK
+454 GETIADTTDVLSRVK

-483 DWENIALT
+483 EWSITPREQSSSETPNNIGLT
-491 VGVRHNQQWME
+491 VGVRHNQQWVK
-502 NQYLV
+502 NRYA
-507 ESQKSKVE
+507 
-515 STVSMTTAETYAFA
+515 STINEPYGEADRSIAGRLEIVNDQIVNVLTTAETYAFA
-529 EVQQRVGKF
+529 EMQQRIKQF
-538 SYAAGIGA
+538 SYAVGIGA
-546 MHTYIEQA
+546 MHTYIEQG
-554 GQKQSNWIARPQ
+554 GQRQSNWIARPQ
-566 LTLSYDFGK
+566 LTMSYDFGK

-611 PNLKPVMF
+611 PDLKPVMF

-652 IEQVIDGRPMAVRTY
+652 YEQVIEGRPMAVRTY

-717 VRAGLTGMYRLKA
+717 IRAGLTGMYRLKA
-730 GDKDGQNSPG
+730 GDKDEPNSPG

-774 ADKWGFRAMLM
+774 ADKWGVRAMLM
-785 NPFSVKGYSIET
+785 NPFSVRGYSIDT

-827 DFGTQRRDSGK
+827 DFGTQRRDAGK

>member
-1 MKNEI
+1 MQTKY
-6 NRALAAKK
+6 
-14 ARFFVLAAAMICAVS
+14 FVLAAAMFCAVS
-29 MAANNKVTGSLQATR
+29 MVANNKV
-44 SRVVISGVIKDAADK
+44 SGIIKDAADK
-59 TALIGVNV
+59 SALVGVNV
-67 SLKQGD
+67 TLVESQKSKGENTRNV
-73 QQVSGTV
+73 VSGTV
-80 TDAHGKFSL
+80 TDAHGKFCL
-89 EAEKG
+89 ETETG

-102 IGYEPIGMSLAVNGN
+102 IGYEPIGMSLTVSGN
-117 IHLGTI
+117 TNLGTI

-128 STELSEVVVEG
+128 STELGEVVVEG

-170 LQIPRIVVNPTDNTV
+170 LQIPRIVVNPADNTV

-224 GVRYNGAAAV
+224 GVRFNGAAAV
-234 INYIVKHHD
+234 INYIVKHRD
-243 TGGNLMLN
+243 TGGDLMLN

-275 SFSLLTHYSPRDVY
+275 SFSLMTHYSPRDIY

-297 YYFSQTS
+297 YNFSTG
-304 KVESQKPYTI
+304 TI
-314 ENREVGEPTRFKM
+314 DNREVGEPTRFKG
-327 NPVNIGLTYNW
+327 NPVNLGLTYNW

-345 VQIALRDFMKFT
+345 LQIALRDNMLFMPHSK
-357 PQSETNRDSY
+357 TNRDSY

-377 HDHESSNSIS
+377 HDHESSKSVS
-387 PSLDIYYQHNL
+387 PSLDIYYEHNL
-398 PDDNHLYFDV
+398 PDNHHLYFDL

-421 QQIPLSPNSASAS
+421 
-434 CVSPI
+434 
-439 GTNTRTC
+439 
-446 SRFEQLPL
+446 EQTPL
-454 GETVADTTDVTSRVK
+454 GETVADTTDVLSRVK

-529 EVQQRVGKF
+529 EVQQRVKQF
-538 SYAAGIGA
+538 SYAVGIGA

-566 LTLSYDFGK
+566 LTMSYDFGK

-632 VNLNVWA
+632 VNLNLWA

-652 IEQVIDGRPMAVRTY
+652 FEQLIDSQSYAVRTY
-667 ANHRGFHRLQVV
+667 ANHRGFHRLQVA
-679 PSVQVRLLQ
+679 PSVQVRVL
-688 NQLIFTVAPFANYY
+688 NNSLIFTVAPFANYY
-702 VSLGNSYTHKHFNPG
+702 VSLGNSYTHEHFNPG
-717 VRAGLTGMYRLKA
+717 VRTSIMGMYK
-730 GDKDGQNSPG
+730 GWQ
-740 TLLFFGEVTT
+740 FFGEVTT
-750 RSNNLWGETL
+750 RYNNLWGETL

-766 HHIGVGYN
+766 HHIGLGYN

-827 DFGTQRRDSGK
+827 DFGTRRRENGK

>member
-1 MKNEI
+1 MQTKY
-6 NRALAAKK
+6 
-14 ARFFVLAAAMICAVS
+14 FVLAAAMICAVS
-29 MAANNKVTGSLQATR
+29 MAANNKVTGPLQATR

-89 EAEKG
+89 EAETG
-94 EFVLECSY
+94 EFVLECTY
-102 IGYEPIGMSLAVNGN
+102 IGYEPIGMSLTINGN

-170 LQIPRIVVNPTDNTV
+170 LQIPRIVVNPADNTV

-234 INYIVKHHD
+234 INYIVRHRD

-275 SFSLLTHYSPRDVY
+275 SFSLITHYSPRDVY

-297 YYFSQTS
+297 YNFSTG
-304 KVESQKPYTI
+304 TI
-314 ENREVGEPTRFKM
+314 ENSEVGEPTRFKM

-338 TNGEKNM
+338 TNGEKNR
-345 VQIALRDFMKFT
+345 VQIALRDFMNFT
-357 PQSETNRDSY
+357 PHSKTNRDSR
-367 LYQGTDSFAI
+367 LYQATDSFAI
-377 HDHESSNSIS
+377 HDHESTQSIS
-387 PSLDIYYQHNL
+387 PSLDIYYEHNL

-421 QQIPLSPNSASAS
+421 
-434 CVSPI
+434 
-439 GTNTRTC
+439 
-446 SRFEQLPL
+446 EQLPL
-454 GETVADTTDVTSRVK
+454 GETIADTTDVLSRVK

-491 VGVRHNQQWME
+491 VGVRHNQQWVE
-502 NQYLV
+502 NTYLG
-507 ESQKSKVE
+507 SADA
-515 STVSMTTAETYAFA
+515 TVNMTTAETYAFA
-529 EVQQRVGKF
+529 EVQQRVKQF
-538 SYAAGIGA
+538 SYAVGIGA
-546 MHTYIEQA
+546 MHTYIEQG
-554 GQKQSNWIARPQ
+554 GQKSSNWIARPQ

-611 PNLKPVMF
+611 PNIKPVMF

-626 SWQSKY
+626 SWQSKH
-632 VNLNVWA
+632 VNLNLWA

-652 IEQVIDGRPMAVRTY
+652 FEQLITGSQKTNLSSGVSIDGQTYAVRTY
-667 ANHRGFHRLQVV
+667 ANHRGFHRLQVA
-679 PSVQVRLLQ
+679 PSVLCEPWQFLHAQAFQSGCSRKYHGHVQ
-688 NQLIFTVAPFANYY
+688 
-702 VSLGNSYTHKHFNPG
+702 
-717 VRAGLTGMYRLKA
+717 GLAVLR
-730 GDKDGQNSPG
+730 
-740 TLLFFGEVTT
+740 
-750 RSNNLWGETL
+750 RS
-760 EYGEFY
+760 
-766 HHIGVGYN
+766 
-774 ADKWGFRAMLM
+774 D
-785 NPFSVKGYSIET
+785 
-797 KDLSAL
+797 
-803 APNTQHAEMRDFRQM
+803 HAQ
-818 LILNFHCNL
+818 
-827 DFGTQRRDSGK
+827 Q
-838 RINNEDKENGILS
+838 
-851 GTK
+851 

>member
-1 MKNEI
+1 M
-6 NRALAAKK
+6 K
-14 ARFFVLAAAMICAVS
+14 ARIFVLAAAMICAVS
-29 MAANNKVTGSLQATR
+29 MNAQTGAQTNSNDTLRMDTSMFRIAEVT
-44 SRVVISGVIKDAADK
+44 V
-59 TALIGVNV
+59 
-67 SLKQGD
+67 
-73 QQVSGTV
+73 
-80 TDAHGKFSL
+80 
-89 EAEKG
+89 EAQ
-94 EFVLECSY
+94 S
-102 IGYEPIGMSLAVNGN
+102 
-117 IHLGTI
+117 
-123 EMNEA
+123 
-128 STELSEVVVEG
+128 
-139 DAVIQKVDRQILLP
+139 VIQKVDKQVLLP
-153 NKEQL
+153 NREQRK
-158 GASSDGMSLLQN
+158 ASHDGMSLLQN
-170 LQIPRIVVNPTDNTV
+170 LQIPRIVVNPADNTV

-200 EASSSEVMAINPKDV
+200 EASNSEVMAINPKDV

-234 INYIVKHHD
+234 INYIVKHRD

-275 SFSLLTHYSPRDVY
+275 SFSLLTHYSPRDIY

-297 YYFSQTS
+297 YNFSTG
-304 KVESQKPYTI
+304 TI
-314 ENREVGEPTRFKM
+314 ENREVGEPTRFKG
-327 NPVNIGLTYNW
+327 NPVNLGLTYNW

-345 VQIALRDFMKFT
+345 LQIALRDNMLFMPHSK
-357 PQSETNRDSY
+357 TNRDSY

-377 HDHESSNSIS
+377 HDHESTQSIS
-387 PSLDIYYQHNL
+387 PSLDIYYEHNL
-398 PDDNHLYFDV
+398 PDDNHLYFDL
-408 VGTYINSSNDRRF
+408 VGTYINSSNDR
-421 QQIPLSPNSASAS
+421 
-434 CVSPI
+434 
-439 GTNTRTC
+439 
-446 SRFEQLPL
+446 RFEQLPL
-454 GETVADTTDVTSRVK
+454 GETVADTTDVTSRVR

-491 VGVRHNQQWME
+491 VGVRHNQQWVE
-502 NQYLV
+502 NTYLG
-507 ESQKSKVE
+507 SASA
-515 STVSMTTAETYAFA
+515 TVNMTTAETYAFA
-529 EVQQRVGKF
+529 EGQFRLRRL
-538 SYAAGIGA
+538 SAAVGIGA

-554 GQKQSNWIARPQ
+554 GQKQSNWVARPQ

-626 SWQSKY
+626 SWQSKH
-632 VNLNVWA
+632 VNLNLWA

-652 IEQVIDGRPMAVRTY
+652 FEQLIDGQSYAVRTY
-667 ANHRGFHRLQVV
+667 ANHRGFHRLQVA
-679 PSVQVRLLQ
+679 PSVQVRVLQ
-688 NQLIFTVAPFANYY
+688 NKLIFTVAPFANYY

-717 VRAGLTGMYRLKA
+717 VRASFMGMYN
-730 GDKDGQNSPG
+730 GWQ
-740 TLLFFGEVTT
+740 FFGEVTT
-750 RSNNLWGETL
+750 RYNNLWGETL

-766 HHIGVGYN
+766 HHIGLGYN

-827 DFGTQRRDSGK
+827 DFGSRASTRENK
-838 RINNEDKENGILS
+838 RINNEDKESGILS

>member
-1 MKNEI
+1 MGFCSNF
-6 NRALAAKK
+6 AAKFETFNNSKVKKMK
-14 ARFFVLAAAMICAVS
+14 ARIFVLAAAMFCAVS
-29 MAANNKVTGSLQATR
+29 MNAQTGAQTNSNDTLRMDTSMFKLAEVT
-44 SRVVISGVIKDAADK
+44 V
-59 TALIGVNV
+59 
-67 SLKQGD
+67 
-73 QQVSGTV
+73 
-80 TDAHGKFSL
+80 
-89 EAEKG
+89 EAQ
-94 EFVLECSY
+94 
-102 IGYEPIGMSLAVNGN
+102 N
-117 IHLGTI
+117 
-123 EMNEA
+123 
-128 STELSEVVVEG
+128 
-139 DAVIQKVDRQILLP
+139 VIQKVDKQVLLP
-153 NKEQL
+153 NKEQRK
-158 GASSDGMSLLQN
+158 ASHDGMSLLQN
-170 LQIPRIVVNPTDNTV
+170 LQIPRIVVNPVENSV
-185 KTLANQDVQLRINGI
+185 KTLANQEVQLRINGI

-224 GVRYNGAAAV
+224 GVRFNGAAAV
-234 INYIVKHHD
+234 INYIVKHRD

-264 HLSGKVNFGKS
+264 HLAGKVNFGKS

-289 WTRTNAET
+289 WTRTNSET
-297 YYFSQTS
+297 YNFSTG
-304 KVESQKPYTI
+304 TI

-327 NPVNIGLTYNW
+327 NPINIGLTYNW

-345 VQIALRDFMKFT
+345 LQIALRDFMKFT
-357 PQSETNRDSY
+357 PHSKTNRDSR

-377 HDHESSNSIS
+377 HDHESSKSIS
-387 PSLDIYYQHNL
+387 PSLDIYYEHNL
-398 PDDNHLYFDV
+398 PDDHHLYFDL

-421 QQIPLSPNSASAS
+421 
-434 CVSPI
+434 
-439 GTNTRTC
+439 
-446 SRFEQLPL
+446 EQTPL
-454 GETVADTTDVTSRVK
+454 GATVADTTDVTSRVR

-491 VGVRHNQQWME
+491 VGVRHNQQWVE
-502 NQYLV
+502 NTYLG
-507 ESQKSKVE
+507 SADA
-515 STVSMTTAETYAFA
+515 TVNMTTAETYAFA
-529 EVQQRVGKF
+529 EVQQRVKQF
-538 SYAAGIGA
+538 SYAVGIGA

-626 SWQSKY
+626 SWQSKH
-632 VNLNVWA
+632 VNLNLWA

-652 IEQVIDGRPMAVRTY
+652 FEQLIDGQSYAVRTY
-667 ANHRGFHRLQVV
+667 ANHRGFHRLQVA
-679 PSVQVRLLQ
+679 PSVQVRVL
-688 NQLIFTVAPFANYY
+688 NNSLIFTVAPFANYY
-702 VSLGNSYTHKHFNPG
+702 VSLGNSYMHKHFNPG
-717 VRAGLTGMYRLKA
+717 VRASIMGMYK
-730 GDKDGQNSPG
+730 GWQ
-740 TLLFFGEVTT
+740 FFGEVTT

-766 HHIGVGYN
+766 HHIGLGYN

-827 DFGTQRRDSGK
+827 DFGTQRRENGK
-838 RINNEDKENGILS
+838 RINNEDKESGILS

>member
-1 MKNEI
+1 MGFCSNF
-6 NRALAAKK
+6 AAKFETFNNSK
-14 ARFFVLAAAMICAVS
+14 ISIMKKNLSLISLALTCAMSS
-29 MAANNKVTGSLQATR
+29 MAQSASNDTLRMDTSMFRIAEVT
-44 SRVVISGVIKDAADK
+44 V
-59 TALIGVNV
+59 
-67 SLKQGD
+67 
-73 QQVSGTV
+73 
-80 TDAHGKFSL
+80 
-89 EAEKG
+89 EAQ
-94 EFVLECSY
+94 S
-102 IGYEPIGMSLAVNGN
+102 
-117 IHLGTI
+117 
-123 EMNEA
+123 
-128 STELSEVVVEG
+128 
-139 DAVIQKVDRQILLP
+139 VIQKVDKQILLP
-153 NKEQL
+153 NREQRK
-158 GASSDGMSLLQN
+158 ASHDGMSLLQN
-170 LQIPRIVVNPTDNTV
+170 LQIPRIVVNPADNTV

-200 EASSSEVMAINPKDV
+200 EASNSEVMAINPKDV

-234 INYIVKHHD
+234 INYIVRHRD

-264 HLSGKVNFGKS
+264 HLAGKVNFGKS
-275 SFSLLTHYSPRDVY
+275 SFSLLTHYSPRDIY

-297 YYFSQTS
+297 YNFSTG
-304 KVESQKPYTI
+304 TI
-314 ENREVGEPTRFKM
+314 ENREVGEPTRFKG
-327 NPVNIGLTYNW
+327 NPVNLGLTYNW
-338 TNGEKNM
+338 TNGEKNR
-345 VQIALRDFMKFT
+345 VQIALRDNMLFMPHSK
-357 PQSETNRDSY
+357 TNRDSY

-377 HDHESSNSIS
+377 HDHESTQSIS
-387 PSLDIYYQHNL
+387 PSLDIYYEHNL
-398 PDDNHLYFDV
+398 PDNHHLYFDL

-421 QQIPLSPNSASAS
+421 
-434 CVSPI
+434 
-439 GTNTRTC
+439 
-446 SRFEQLPL
+446 EQTPL
-454 GETVADTTDVTSRVK
+454 GETVADTTDVLSRVK
-469 GNKYSLIGEAIYEK
+469 GDKYSLIGEAIYEK
-483 DWENIALT
+483 QWENIALT

-502 NQYLV
+502 NLYKGQSDLG
-507 ESQKSKVE
+507 Q
-515 STVSMTTAETYAFA
+515 STKVSMMTAETYAFA

-632 VNLNVWA
+632 VNLNLWA

-652 IEQVIDGRPMAVRTY
+652 FEQLIDGQSYAVRTY
-667 ANHRGFHRLQVV
+667 ANHRGFHRLQVA
-679 PSVQVRLLQ
+679 PSVQVRLL
-688 NQLIFTVAPFANYY
+688 NNSLIFTVTPFANYY

-717 VRAGLTGMYRLKA
+717 VRASIMGMYK
-730 GDKDGQNSPG
+730 GWQ
-740 TLLFFGEVTT
+740 FFGEVTT

-766 HHIGVGYN
+766 HHIGLGYN

>member
-6 NRALAAKK
+6 NRALVAKK
-14 ARFFVLAAAMICAVS
+14 ARIFVLAAAMVCAVS
-29 MAANNKVTGSLQATR
+29 MAANNKV
-44 SRVVISGVIKDAADK
+44 SGVIKDAADK
-59 TALIGVNV
+59 SALVGVNV

-89 EAEKG
+89 EAETG

-102 IGYEPIGMSLAVNGN
+102 IGYEPIGMSLAISGN

-170 LQIPRIVVNPTDNTV
+170 LQIPRIVVNPADNTV

-200 EASSSEVMAINPKDV
+200 EASNSEVMAINPKDV

-224 GVRYNGAAAV
+224 GVRFNGAAAV
-234 INYIVKHHD
+234 INYIVKHRD

-264 HLSGKVNFGKS
+264 HLAGKVNFGKS
-275 SFSLLTHYSPRDVY
+275 SFSLMTHYSPRDVY

-297 YYFSQTS
+297 YNFSTG
-304 KVESQKPYTI
+304 TI

-345 VQIALRDFMKFT
+345 LNITLRDFMKFT
-357 PQSETNRDSY
+357 PQSKTNRDSY

-377 HDHESSNSIS
+377 HDHESSKSIS
-387 PSLDIYYQHNL
+387 PSLDFYYEHNL

-421 QQIPLSPNSASAS
+421 
-434 CVSPI
+434 
-439 GTNTRTC
+439 
-446 SRFEQLPL
+446 EQTPL
-454 GETVADTTDVTSRVK
+454 GETVADTTDVTSRVR

-502 NQYLV
+502 NTYLG
-507 ESQKSKVE
+507 SASA
-515 STVSMTTAETYAFA
+515 TVNMTTAETYAFA
-529 EVQQRVGKF
+529 EVQQRVKQF
-538 SYAAGIGA
+538 SYAVGIGA

-554 GQKQSNWIARPQ
+554 GQKSSNWIARPQ

-632 VNLNVWA
+632 VNLNIWA

-652 IEQVIDGRPMAVRTY
+652 YEQLIDGQAYAIRTY
-667 ANHRGFHRLQVV
+667 ANHRGFHRLQVA

-688 NQLIFTVAPFANYY
+688 NKLIFTVAPFANYY

-717 VRAGLTGMYRLKA
+717 VRASFMGMYN
-730 GDKDGQNSPG
+730 GWQ
-740 TLLFFGEVTT
+740 FFGEVTT

-766 HHIGVGYN
+766 HHIGLGYN

-803 APNTQHAEMRDFRQM
+803 APNTQHAEMQDFRQM

>member
-1 MKNEI
+1 MQTKY
-6 NRALAAKK
+6 
-14 ARFFVLAAAMICAVS
+14 FVLAAAMVCAVS
-29 MAANNKVTGSLQATR
+29 MVANNKVSE
-44 SRVVISGVIKDAADK
+44 VIKDAADK
-59 TALIGVNV
+59 SALVGVNV
-67 SLKQGD
+67 TLVESQKSKGESTRNV
-73 QQVSGTV
+73 VSGTV
-80 TDAHGKFSL
+80 TDAHGKFCL
-89 EAEKG
+89 EAETG

-102 IGYEPIGMSLAVNGN
+102 IGYEPIGMSLAVSGN

-123 EMNEA
+123 EMNEV
-128 STELSEVVVEG
+128 STELGEVVVEG

-170 LQIPRIVVNPTDNTV
+170 LQIPRIVVNPADNTV

-200 EASSSEVMAINPKDV
+200 EASNFEVMAINPKDV

-234 INYIVKHHD
+234 INYIVKHRD

-275 SFSLLTHYSPRDVY
+275 SFSLLTHYSPRDIY

-297 YYFSQTS
+297 YNFSTG
-304 KVESQKPYTI
+304 TI
-314 ENREVGEPTRFKM
+314 ENREVGEPTHFKG
-327 NPVNIGLTYNW
+327 NPVNLGLTYNW

-345 VQIALRDFMKFT
+345 LQIALRDNMLFM
-357 PQSETNRDSY
+357 PHSQTNRDSR
-367 LYQGTDSFAI
+367 LYQATDSFAI
-377 HDHESSNSIS
+377 HDHESSKSIS
-387 PSLDIYYQHNL
+387 PSLDIYYEHNL
-398 PDDNHLYFDV
+398 PDDHHLYFDL

-421 QQIPLSPNSASAS
+421 
-434 CVSPI
+434 
-439 GTNTRTC
+439 
-446 SRFEQLPL
+446 EQTPL
-454 GETVADTTDVTSRVK
+454 GETVADTTDVLSRVK
-469 GNKYSLIGEAIYEK
+469 GDKYSLIGEAIYEK

-491 VGVRHNQQWME
+491 VGVRHNHQWME
-502 NQYLV
+502 NTYLG
-507 ESQKSKVE
+507 SASA
-515 STVSMTTAETYAFA
+515 TVNMTTAETYAFA

-554 GQKQSNWIARPQ
+554 GQKSSNWIARPQ

-575 GVFWKYKGYVSGYQP
+575 GVFWKYKGYVSGYLP

-626 SWQSKY
+626 SWQSKH
-632 VNLNVWA
+632 VNLNLWA

-652 IEQVIDGRPMAVRTY
+652 FEQLIDGQSYAVRTY
-667 ANHRGFHRLQVV
+667 ANHRGFHRLQVA
-679 PSVQVRLLQ
+679 PSVQVRVL
-688 NQLIFTVAPFANYY
+688 NNSLIFTIAPFANYY

-717 VRAGLTGMYRLKA
+717 VRASIMGMYK
-730 GDKDGQNSPG
+730 GWQ
-740 TLLFFGEVTT
+740 FFGEVTT

-766 HHIGVGYN
+766 HHIGLGYN

-827 DFGTQRRDSGK
+827 DFGTQHGERGK

>member
-1 MKNEI
+1 MQTKY
-6 NRALAAKK
+6 
-14 ARFFVLAAAMICAVS
+14 FVLAAAMVCAVS
-29 MAANNKVTGSLQATR
+29 MNAQTGAQTNSNDTLRMDTSMFKLAEVT
-44 SRVVISGVIKDAADK
+44 V
-59 TALIGVNV
+59 
-67 SLKQGD
+67 
-73 QQVSGTV
+73 
-80 TDAHGKFSL
+80 
-89 EAEKG
+89 EAQ
-94 EFVLECSY
+94 S
-102 IGYEPIGMSLAVNGN
+102 
-117 IHLGTI
+117 
-123 EMNEA
+123 
-128 STELSEVVVEG
+128 
-139 DAVIQKVDRQILLP
+139 VIQKADKQVLLP
-153 NKEQL
+153 NREQRK
-158 GASSDGMSLLQN
+158 ASHDGMSLLQN
-170 LQIPRIVVNPTDNTV
+170 LQIPRIVVNPADNTV

-200 EASSSEVMAINPKDV
+200 KASNSEVMAINPKDV

-234 INYIVKHHD
+234 INYIVKHRD

-264 HLSGKVNFGKS
+264 HLAGKVNFGKS
-275 SFSLLTHYSPRDVY
+275 SFSLMTHYSPRDVY
-289 WTRTNAET
+289 WTRTNSET
-297 YYFSQTS
+297 YNFSTG
-304 KVESQKPYTI
+304 TI

-327 NPVNIGLTYNW
+327 NPMNIGLTYNW

-345 VQIALRDFMKFT
+345 LQIALRDFMKFT
-357 PQSETNRDSY
+357 PHSKTNRDSY

-377 HDHESSNSIS
+377 HDHESSKSIS
-387 PSLDIYYQHNL
+387 PSLDIYYEHNL
-398 PDDNHLYFDV
+398 PNDHHLYFDL

-421 QQIPLSPNSASAS
+421 
-434 CVSPI
+434 
-439 GTNTRTC
+439 
-446 SRFEQLPL
+446 EQTPL
-454 GETVADTTDVTSRVK
+454 GETVADTTDVTSRVR

-491 VGVRHNQQWME
+491 VGVRHNQQWVE
-502 NQYLV
+502 NRYASGINEKMV
-507 ESQKSKVE
+507 NDPYGEADR
-515 STVSMTTAETYAFA
+515 STAGRLEMVNVSMTTAETYAFA
-529 EVQQRVGKF
+529 EVQQRVKQF
-538 SYAAGIGA
+538 SYAVGIGA

-611 PNLKPVMF
+611 PDLKPVMF

-626 SWQSKY
+626 SWQSKH
-632 VNLNVWA
+632 VNLNLWA

-652 IEQVIDGRPMAVRTY
+652 FEQLIDGQTYAVRTY
-667 ANHRGFHRLQVV
+667 ANHRGFHRLQVA

-688 NQLIFTVAPFANYY
+688 NKLIFTVAPFANYY

-717 VRAGLTGMYRLKA
+717 VRASIMGMYK
-730 GDKDGQNSPG
+730 GWQ
-740 TLLFFGEVTT
+740 FFGEVTT

-766 HHIGVGYN
+766 HHIGLGYN

-827 DFGTQRRDSGK
+827 DFGTQRRENGK

>member
-1 MKNEI
+1 
-6 NRALAAKK
+6 
-14 ARFFVLAAAMICAVS
+14 MICAVS
-29 MAANNKVTGSLQATR
+29 MAANNKV
-44 SRVVISGVIKDAADK
+44 SGVIKDAADK

-89 EAEKG
+89 EAETG

-102 IGYEPIGMSLAVNGN
+102 IGYESIGMSLAVNGN

-170 LQIPRIVVNPTDNTV
+170 LQIPRIVVNPVDNTV

-224 GVRYNGAAAV
+224 GVRFNGAAAV
-234 INYIVKHHD
+234 INYIVKHRD

-275 SFSLLTHYSPRDVY
+275 SFSLLTHYSPRDIY

-297 YYFSQTS
+297 YNFSTG
-304 KVESQKPYTI
+304 TI
-314 ENREVGEPTRFKM
+314 ENREMGEPTRFKM

-345 VQIALRDFMKFT
+345 LQIALRDNMLFMPHSK
-357 PQSETNRDSY
+357 TNRDSY

-377 HDHESSNSIS
+377 HDHESTQSIS
-387 PSLDIYYQHNL
+387 PSLDIYYEHNL

-421 QQIPLSPNSASAS
+421 
-434 CVSPI
+434 
-439 GTNTRTC
+439 
-446 SRFEQLPL
+446 EQLAL
-454 GETVADTTDVTSRVK
+454 GETVADTTDVTSRVR

-483 DWENIALT
+483 DWENIGLT

-502 NQYLV
+502 NTYLG
-507 ESQKSKVE
+507 SASA
-515 STVSMTTAETYAFA
+515 TVNMTTAETYAFA
-529 EVQQRVGKF
+529 EVQQRVKQF
-538 SYAAGIGA
+538 SYAVGIGA

-566 LTLSYDFGK
+566 LTMSYDFGK

-626 SWQSKY
+626 SWQSKH
-632 VNLNVWA
+632 VNLNLWA

-652 IEQVIDGRPMAVRTY
+652 FEQLIDGQSYAVRTY
-667 ANHRGFHRLQVV
+667 ANHRGFHRLQVA
-679 PSVQVRLLQ
+679 PSVQVRLL
-688 NQLIFTVAPFANYY
+688 NNSLIFTVAPFANYY

-717 VRAGLTGMYRLKA
+717 VRASIMGMYK
-730 GDKDGQNSPG
+730 GWQ
-740 TLLFFGEVTT
+740 FFGEVTT
-750 RSNNLWGETL
+750 RYNNLWGETL

-766 HHIGVGYN
+766 HHIGLGYN

>member
-1 MKNEI
+1 MYHLIYNNMQTKY
-6 NRALAAKK
+6 
-14 ARFFVLAAAMICAVS
+14 FVMAAAMICAVS
-29 MAANNKVTGSLQATR
+29 MNAQTGVQTNSNDTLRMDTSMFKLAEVT
-44 SRVVISGVIKDAADK
+44 V
-59 TALIGVNV
+59 
-67 SLKQGD
+67 
-73 QQVSGTV
+73 
-80 TDAHGKFSL
+80 
-89 EAEKG
+89 EAQ
-94 EFVLECSY
+94 S
-102 IGYEPIGMSLAVNGN
+102 
-117 IHLGTI
+117 
-123 EMNEA
+123 
-128 STELSEVVVEG
+128 
-139 DAVIQKVDRQILLP
+139 VIQKVDKQVLLP
-153 NKEQL
+153 NKEQRK
-158 GASSDGMSLLQN
+158 ASHDGMSLLQN
-170 LQIPRIVVNPTDNTV
+170 LQIPRIVVNPADNTV

-234 INYIVKHHD
+234 INYIVKHRD

-297 YYFSQTS
+297 YNFSTG
-304 KVESQKPYTI
+304 TI

-327 NPVNIGLTYNW
+327 NPMNIGLTYNW

-345 VQIALRDFMKFT
+345 LQISLRDNMNFI
-357 PQSETNRDSY
+357 PYAQSNRDTY

-377 HDHESSNSIS
+377 HDHESTQSIS
-387 PSLDIYYQHNL
+387 PSLDIYYEHNL
-398 PDDNHLYFDV
+398 PDDHHLYFDV

-421 QQIPLSPNSASAS
+421 
-434 CVSPI
+434 
-439 GTNTRTC
+439 
-446 SRFEQLPL
+446 EQTPL
-454 GETVADTTDVTSRVK
+454 GETVADTTDVTSRVR

-491 VGVRHNQQWME
+491 VGVRHNQQWVE
-502 NQYLV
+502 NTYLG
-507 ESQKSKVE
+507 SADA
-515 STVSMTTAETYAFA
+515 TVNMTTAETYAFA
-529 EVQQRVGKF
+529 EVQQRVKQF
-538 SYAAGIGA
+538 SYAVGIGA

-611 PNLKPVMF
+611 PDLKPVMF

-632 VNLNVWA
+632 VNLNLWA

-644 HKPIMDET
+644 HQPIMDET
-652 IEQVIDGRPMAVRTY
+652 LELLIDGQSYAVRTY
-667 ANHRGFHRLQVV
+667 ANHRGFHRLQVA
-679 PSVQVRLLQ
+679 PSVQVRVL
-688 NQLIFTVAPFANYY
+688 NNSLIFTVAPFANYY

-717 VRAGLTGMYRLKA
+717 VRASIMGMYK
-730 GDKDGQNSPG
+730 GWQ
-740 TLLFFGEVTT
+740 FFGEVTT

-766 HHIGVGYN
+766 HHIGLGYN

-827 DFGTQRRDSGK
+827 DFGSRASTRENK

>member
-1 MKNEI
+1 MQTK
-6 NRALAAKK
+6 
-14 ARFFVLAAAMICAVS
+14 FFVLAAAMICAVS
-29 MAANNKVTGSLQATR
+29 MAANQVNDTVNTAQDTLRMDTSMFKLAEVT
-44 SRVVISGVIKDAADK
+44 V
-59 TALIGVNV
+59 
-67 SLKQGD
+67 
-73 QQVSGTV
+73 
-80 TDAHGKFSL
+80 
-89 EAEKG
+89 EAQ
-94 EFVLECSY
+94 S
-102 IGYEPIGMSLAVNGN
+102 
-117 IHLGTI
+117 
-123 EMNEA
+123 
-128 STELSEVVVEG
+128 
-139 DAVIQKVDRQILLP
+139 VIQKVDKQVLLP
-153 NKEQL
+153 NREQRK
-158 GASSDGMSLLQN
+158 ASSDGMSLLQN
-170 LQIPRIVVNPTDNTV
+170 LQIPRIVVNPADNTV
-185 KTLANQDVQLRINGI
+185 KTLANQEVQLRINGI

-234 INYIVKHHD
+234 INYIVKHRD

-264 HLSGKVNFGKS
+264 HLAGKVNFGKS
-275 SFSLLTHYSPRDVY
+275 SFSLMTHYSPRDVY
-289 WTRTNAET
+289 WTRTNSET
-297 YYFSQTS
+297 YNFSTG
-304 KVESQKPYTI
+304 TI

-327 NPVNIGLTYNW
+327 NPMNIALTYNW

-345 VQIALRDFMKFT
+345 LQISLRDNMNFT
-357 PQSETNRDSY
+357 PYAQSNRDTY

-377 HDHESSNSIS
+377 HDHESSKSIS
-387 PSLDIYYQHNL
+387 PSLDIYYEHNL

-421 QQIPLSPNSASAS
+421 EQI
-434 CVSPI
+434 
-439 GTNTRTC
+439 
-446 SRFEQLPL
+446 PL
-454 GETVADTTDVTSRVK
+454 GETVADTTDVTSRVR

-491 VGVRHNQQWME
+491 VGVRHNQQWVE
-502 NQYLV
+502 NTYLG
-507 ESQKSKVE
+507 SADA
-515 STVSMTTAETYAFA
+515 TVNMTTAETYAFA
-529 EVQQRVGKF
+529 EVQQRVKQF
-538 SYAAGIGA
+538 SYAVGIGA
-546 MHTYIEQA
+546 MHTYIEQG
-554 GQKQSNWIARPQ
+554 GQKSSNWIARPQ
-566 LTLSYDFGK
+566 LTMSYDFGK

-611 PNLKPVMF
+611 PDLKPVMF

-632 VNLNVWA
+632 VNLNIWA

-652 IEQVIDGRPMAVRTY
+652 YEQVIDGQAYAIRTY
-667 ANHRGFHRLQVV
+667 ANHRGFHRLQVT

-688 NQLIFTVAPFANYY
+688 NKLIFTVAPFANYY

-717 VRAGLTGMYRLKA
+717 VRASFMGMYN
-730 GDKDGQNSPG
+730 GWQ
-740 TLLFFGEVTT
+740 FFGEVTT

-785 NPFSVKGYSIET
+785 NPFSIKGYSIET

-803 APNTQHAEMRDFRQM
+803 ASNTQHAEMRDFRQM

>member
-1 MKNEI
+1 MQTKY
-6 NRALAAKK
+6 
-14 ARFFVLAAAMICAVS
+14 FVLAAAMICAVS
-29 MAANNKVTGSLQATR
+29 MVANNKV
-44 SRVVISGVIKDAADK
+44 SGVIKDAADK
-59 TALIGVNV
+59 SALVGVNV
-67 SLKQGD
+67 TLVESQKSKGESTRSV
-73 QQVSGTV
+73 VSGTV
-80 TDAHGKFSL
+80 TDTHGKFSL
-89 EAEKG
+89 EAETG

-102 IGYEPIGMSLAVNGN
+102 IGYEPIGMNLTVSGN
-117 IHLGTI
+117 TNLGTI
-123 EMNEA
+123 EMNEV
-128 STELSEVVVEG
+128 STELGEVVVEG

-170 LQIPRIVVNPTDNTV
+170 LQIPRIVVNPADNTV

-200 EASSSEVMAINPKDV
+200 EASNSEVMAINPKDV

-224 GVRYNGAAAV
+224 GVRFNGAAAV
-234 INYIVKHHD
+234 INYIVKHRN

-275 SFSLLTHYSPRDVY
+275 SFSLLTHYSPRDIY

-297 YYFSQTS
+297 YNFSTG
-304 KVESQKPYTI
+304 TI
-314 ENREVGEPTRFKM
+314 ENREVGEPTRFKG
-327 NPVNIGLTYNW
+327 NPVNLGLTYNW

-345 VQIALRDFMKFT
+345 LQIALRDNMLFMPHSK
-357 PQSETNRDSY
+357 TNRDSY

-377 HDHESSNSIS
+377 HDHESTQSIS
-387 PSLDIYYQHNL
+387 PSLDIYYEHNL

-421 QQIPLSPNSASAS
+421 
-434 CVSPI
+434 
-439 GTNTRTC
+439 
-446 SRFEQLPL
+446 EQTPL
-454 GETVADTTDVTSRVK
+454 GETVADTTDVTSRVR

-502 NQYLV
+502 NRYASGTNEKMVNDQMV
-507 ESQKSKVE
+507 N
-515 STVSMTTAETYAFA
+515 VSMTTAETYAFA
-529 EVQQRVGKF
+529 EVQQRVKLF
-538 SYAAGIGA
+538 SYAVGIGA

-566 LTLSYDFGK
+566 LTMSYDFGK

-626 SWQSKY
+626 SWQSKH
-632 VNLNVWA
+632 VNLNIWA

-644 HKPIMDET
+644 HQPIMDET
-652 IEQVIDGRPMAVRTY
+652 YEQLIDGQAYAIRTY
-667 ANHRGFHRLQVV
+667 ANHRGFHRLQVA
-679 PSVQVRLLQ
+679 PSVQVRVL
-688 NQLIFTVAPFANYY
+688 NNSLIFTVAPFANYY

-717 VRAGLTGMYRLKA
+717 VRASIMGMYK
-730 GDKDGQNSPG
+730 GWQ
-740 TLLFFGEVTT
+740 FFGEVTT

-766 HHIGVGYN
+766 HHIGLGYN

-785 NPFSVKGYSIET
+785 NPFSIKGYSIET

-803 APNTQHAEMRDFRQM
+803 APSGRVAVMSEYRQV
-818 LILNFHCNL
+818 LLLNFHVNL
-827 DFGTQRRDSGK
+827 DFGIQHRESGK
-838 RINNEDKENGILS
+838 RINNEDKETGILS